1 MNTWKAAF
9 GKAVHLS
16 SFAFLLGLLGPGG
29 SYAQAS
35 PQLFARFESDG
46 QVSYGVVEGESIRP
60 IRGSLFGEFEVL
72 PQAVRLSDVLALA
85 VAPPAVIGGVE
96 GLVLL
101 PVVTDE
107 QAAVG
112 QVADIVKR
120 AAGWKGHLDILVNN
134 AGITRDGLLLRM
146 KDEDWDALIDTN
158 LKRPFL
164 CISAAAKVMSKQ
176 RSGRI
181 INISSVVGEMG
192 NAGQAN
198 YCSSKAGLL
207 GLTKS
212 VARELARRNI
222 TVNAITPGFIVTDMT
237 DGMTDKARESM
248 TEQIPLGRLGEADD
262 VANAVIFLASEQ
274 SSYVTGQVLGVNGG
288 MYM

>member
-1 MNTWKAAF
+1 MLSEKV
-9 GKAVHLS
+9 AVVTGASRGIGRAIALALVAQGAKVVAS
-16 SFAFLLGLLGPGG
+16 ARN
-29 SYAQAS
+29 AQALDDLVAEIEA
-35 PQLFARFESDG
+35 QGGEATAVAGDVALESDAARL
-46 QVSYGVVEGESIRP
+46 VE
-60 IRGSLFGEFEVL
+60 
-72 PQAVRLSDVLALA
+72 QAVAAYGQIDV
-85 VAPPAVIGGVE
+85 
-96 GLVLL
+96 
-101 PVVTDE
+101 
-107 QAAVG
+107 
-112 QVADIVKR
+112 
-120 AAGWKGHLDILVNN
+120 LVNN

-146 KDEDWDALIDTN
+146 KDEDWDAVIDTN
-158 LKRPFL
+158 LKGAFH
-164 CISAAAKVMSKQ
+164 CIRAVAKVMSKQ

-198 YCSSKAGLL
+198 YCASKAGLL

-237 DGMTDKARESM
+237 DGMTDKARETM

-262 VANAVIFLASEQ
+262 VANAVIFLANEQ